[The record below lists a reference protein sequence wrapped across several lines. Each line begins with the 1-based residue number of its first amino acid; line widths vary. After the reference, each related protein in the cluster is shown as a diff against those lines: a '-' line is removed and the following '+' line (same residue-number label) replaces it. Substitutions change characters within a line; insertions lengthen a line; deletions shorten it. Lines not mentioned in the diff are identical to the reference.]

1 MDFAYDDEQEALRD
15 AVRGLLGKAYGDFE
29 NRRSATDSEAGYD
42 DTVWQGLAE
51 MGVLGLPFA
60 EEHGGMGAGP
70 VEAGIVAEE
79 LGRVLAPEPF
89 LTSVLMAGAVVSAA
103 GTDEQRAE
111 LLGGLSEGA
120 HAARA
125 GPPRAAAPVGVP
137 GAADRVRDGRRLAPR
152 RRQGARRPGRSRR
165 RARRERR
172 PAGRRHRGVRRRRRR
187 RRRRAHGV
195 PHPRRRPRGEG
206 RLLRHPGDA
215 AGGAGR
221 RRHRCRWR
229 RTLDGARIVAGHE
242 VVGHMSA
249 ALEATRDYLTSRK
262 QFGVPLKTFQAL
274 TFRAADMYVDLELTR
289 STVLWATMVLDAA
302 SADGDWAPV
311 VEAASRA
318 GLQVSR
324 AGPRVTQE
332 AIQLHGGIGMTA
344 EYSVGHHLSRVTA
357 IEHQLGDGSFHLAR
371 LAAARRRA
379 RGGRPA
385 AR

>member
-15 AVRGLLGKAYGDFE
+15 AVRGLLGKTYADFE
-29 NRRSATDSEAGYD
+29 NRRSATDSEAGFD
-42 DTVWQGLAE
+42 GSVWQGLAE

-89 LTSVLMAGAVVSAA
+89 LTAVLMAGSVVSAA
-103 GTDEQRAE
+103 GTDDQRAE
-111 LLGGLSEGA
+111 LLGGLSEGRMLLALA
-120 HAARA
+120 HHE
-125 GPPRAAAPVGVP
+125 
-137 GAADRVRDGRRLAPR
+137 PR
-152 RRQGARRPGRSRR
+152 RRWGSPVRVTASEADGGWRLDGVKEPVVQGGRADVLVVS
-165 RARRERR
+165 AAL
-172 PAGRRHRGVRRRRRR
+172 PDGGTGVFL
-187 RRRRAHGV
+187 V
-195 PHPRRRPRGEG
+195 D
-206 RLLRHPGDA
+206 GDA
-215 AGGAGR
+215 SGVERTTYRTHDGGRAAKIVLSGA
-221 RRHRCRWR
+221 
-229 RTLDGARIVAGHE
+229 TATPLGEPGADATAALATTMDGARILAGHE
-242 VVGHMSA
+242 VVGHMAS
-249 ALEATRDYLTSRK
+249 ALEATREYLTSRK

-289 STVLWATMVLDAA
+289 STVLWATMVLDAT

-324 AGPRVTQE
+324 AGRRVTQE

-344 EYSVGHHLSRVTA
+344 EYSVGHHLSRITA

-371 LAAARRRA
+371 LAAVI
-379 RGGRPA
+379 GEHEEVDPLP
-385 AR
+385 